1 MRKFLMLLAPIVVLA
16 FASGALADTINYTA
30 TGTTMG
36 QSFTFTFSEPGTLT
50 SLDTFTTANFTTGS
64 LTLTNLPAEVIF
76 FSAAE
81 SGLLDIIVTLEGT
94 DTIEFFGD
102 QIYSGT
108 GPFSLLTGTFPLS
121 ASLGFGNIL
130 DANGNVLANLDG
142 GSVVATSASAAPEPA
157 TLALLGSGLFGL
169 AAVRRKKRLA

>member
-50 SLDTFTTANFTTGS
+50 SLDTFTTANFTAGS
-64 LTLTNLPAEVIF
+64 LALTNLPAEVIF
-76 FSAAE
+76 FSAADN
-81 SGLLDIIVTLEGT
+81 GLLDIIVTLEGTT

-108 GPFSLLTGTFPLS
+108 GP
-121 ASLGFGNIL
+121 
-130 DANGNVLANLDG
+130 
-142 GSVVATSASAAPEPA
+142 
-157 TLALLGSGLFGL
+157 
-169 AAVRRKKRLA
+169 